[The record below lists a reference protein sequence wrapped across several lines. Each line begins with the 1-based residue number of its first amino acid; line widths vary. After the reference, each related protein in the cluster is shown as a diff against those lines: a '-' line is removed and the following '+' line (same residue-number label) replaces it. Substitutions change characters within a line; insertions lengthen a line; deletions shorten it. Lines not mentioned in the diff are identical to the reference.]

1 MTPLGRFLGLAPAL
15 LLLGTLVVVP
25 LGIIAAYSLM
35 APDPYG
41 GVLPRFS
48 ADAYVRLL
56 FERDFDD
63 TLFFSPVALRVF
75 GRSLALALATTLL
88 SLMCALP
95 VAYTIARQPPARR
108 NTLLLLV
115 TIPFW
120 TNLLIRTYC
129 WILILR
135 DTGLVNTLLLRVGLI
150 QEPLTLL
157 YTNGAVLL
165 GLVYAY
171 LPFMVLPLY
180 ASLERLDPRLL
191 EAAHDL
197 YAGRWRVFRRVTLP
211 LALPGLVAGSVL
223 VFIPSLGAFV
233 TPQLLGGGKN
243 LMLGSLIQMQFAAS
257 RNWPFGAALALLLLA
272 FVLLALLIYARA
284 QHRTAGLRAE
294 ETFL

>member
-1 MTPLGRFLGLAPAL
+1 MMRPVNRWVGLAPAL
-15 LLLGTLVVVP
+15 LILGVFMVVP
-25 LGIIAAYSLM
+25 LFIVGAYSFM
-35 APDPYG
+35 GADPYG
-41 GVLPRFS
+41 GVEAHFS
-48 ADAYVRLL
+48 TEAYVQLL

-63 TLFFSPVALRVF
+63 TLLFSPTTLIIF
-75 GRSLALALATTLL
+75 GRSLSLALATTLL
-88 SLMCALP
+88 SLLFALP
-95 VAYTIARQPPARR
+95 VAYYIARQPPARR

-135 DTGLVNTLLLRVGLI
+135 DTGLINTLLLRVGLI
-150 QEPLTLL
+150 QEPMTLL

-180 ASLERLDPRLL
+180 ATLERLDPRLL

-197 YAGRWRVFRRVTLP
+197 YASRWRVFRRVTLP
-211 LALPGLVAGSVL
+211 LAFPGLVAGSVL
-223 VFIPSLGAFV
+223 VFIPSLGAFI

-257 RNWPFGAALALLLLA
+257 RNWPFGAALAMLLLV
-272 FVLLALLIYARA
+272 FVLVALTLYARSPAPRAEDALL
-284 QHRTAGLRAE
+284 
-294 ETFL
+294 

>member
-1 MTPLGRFLGLAPAL
+1 MTPLVRLLGLAPAL
-15 LLLGTLVVVP
+15 LLLGALMVAP
-25 LGIIAAYSLM
+25 LGIIVAYSFM

-41 GVLPRFS
+41 GVLPQLS
-48 ADAYVRLL
+48 TDAYVRLL
-56 FERDFDD
+56 YERDFDD
-63 TLFFSPVALRVF
+63 TLFFSPVVLRIF

-88 SLMCALP
+88 SLGCALP

-108 NTLLLLV
+108 SALLLLV

-135 DTGLVNTLLLRVGLI
+135 DTGLVNTLLLRLGLI
-150 QEPLTLL
+150 EAPLTLL

-180 ASLERLDPRLL
+180 ATLERLDTRLL

-197 YAGRWRVFRRVTLP
+197 YAGRWQVFRRVTLP

-223 VFIPSLGAFV
+223 VFVPSLGAFV

-272 FVLLALLIYARA
+272 FVLLALLLYARA
-284 QHRTAGLRAE
+284 QSRAAGPRAE
-294 ETFL
+294 EALS